1 MPYCSNAKT
10 TNLEWHQWP
19 AVDLSIHH
27 AAFDGKAGNVGDAT
41 SALKVGVVD
50 AQSLQG
56 ARAVSRTLLQCLRQV
71 EKIEDGSS
79 TQELQASVLADSSYS
94 SIMAG
99 SIPRSCLQARRC
111 MRQISRVRTPQSA
124 ALATAAA
131 APPADAAVSD
141 VALAHASCRLTLN
154 AQEQVTAPFIPISVA
169 FSLITSSLCTAEH
182 PCGTPPS
189 LNVARRRQ

>member
-27 AAFDGKAGNVGDAT
+27 AAFDGKSKTDNVGDTT
-41 SALKVGVVD
+41 SELKVGVVD

-99 SIPRSCLQARRC
+99 NIPRSCLQARHC
-111 MRQISRVRTPQSA
+111 MRQFSREHTPQCA

-131 APPADAAVSD
+131 APPSDAAVSN
-141 VALAHASCRLTLN
+141 VALTHASCPLTLN
-154 AQEQVTAPFIPISVA
+154 AQEQVTAPFIPISVLLSA
-169 FSLITSSLCTAEH
+169 
-182 PCGTPPS
+182 
-189 LNVARRRQ
+189 

>member
-10 TNLEWHQWP
+10 TYLEWHQWP

-27 AAFDGKAGNVGDAT
+27 AAFDGKTGNVGDAT
-41 SALKVGVVD
+41 SELKVGVVD

-99 SIPRSCLQARRC
+99 NIPRSCRRC
-111 MRQISRVRTPQSA
+111 MRQISRVHTPQSA

-131 APPADAAVSD
+131 APPSDAAVSD
-141 VALAHASCRLTLN
+141 VALTHASCLN
-154 AQEQVTAPFIPISVA
+154 AQEQVTAPFIPISIA

-182 PCGTPPS
+182 PCGTPSS
-189 LNVARRRQ
+189 LNVARRRH